1 MKDAVL
7 ESKKAVVSE
16 IQEKMTASQSTVV
29 VEYRGL
35 TVAEVTELRRSLR
48 AEGIEFKVYKNS
60 MSQRAAEAAGFNEL
74 TEQLTGPNAIA
85 FSDDAVAPSR
95 VLAKFAKKHDK
106 LVLKGAIV
114 EGKVVGVDTIKE
126 LSSLPNRDGMLSV
139 SYTHLDVY
147 KRQGQSD
154 AFNNT
159 WAGVTEQVRAG
170 VKQNLPPVNVEI
182 DQNALVSA
190 IGSAL
195 AEQGVAEEQI
205 PDLTQAIAG
214 KVGEQLNSQLGAA
227 QEMIAAG
234 LGQAVDAGVDTMSSY
249 GKQAAVGTVDQI
261 AQTVQDT
268 MSAKVQDC
276 LLYTSIS
283 RPNSMAFYMLGFIL
297 SVYLGLDTI
306 VIAVLGFIIAW
317 FYTQLQK
324 ENG

>member
-60 MSQRAAEAAGFNEL
+60 MSQRAAEAAGFNAL

-126 LSSLPNRDGMLSV
+126 LSSLPNRDGMLSMLL
-139 SYTHLDVY
+139 SCL
-147 KRQGQSD
+147 Q
-154 AFNNT
+154 AP
-159 WAGVTEQVRAG
+159 VRSFACA
-170 VKQNLPPVNVEI
+170 VKAVADKDGEAAP
-182 DQNALVSA
+182 
-190 IGSAL
+190 
-195 AEQGVAEEQI
+195 AEE
-205 PDLTQAIAG
+205 
-214 KVGEQLNSQLGAA
+214 AA
-227 QEMIAAG
+227 AE
-234 LGQAVDAGVDTMSSY
+234 
-249 GKQAAVGTVDQI
+249 
-261 AQTVQDT
+261 
-268 MSAKVQDC
+268 
-276 LLYTSIS
+276 
-283 RPNSMAFYMLGFIL
+283 
-297 SVYLGLDTI
+297 
-306 VIAVLGFIIAW
+306 
-317 FYTQLQK
+317 
-324 ENG
+324 